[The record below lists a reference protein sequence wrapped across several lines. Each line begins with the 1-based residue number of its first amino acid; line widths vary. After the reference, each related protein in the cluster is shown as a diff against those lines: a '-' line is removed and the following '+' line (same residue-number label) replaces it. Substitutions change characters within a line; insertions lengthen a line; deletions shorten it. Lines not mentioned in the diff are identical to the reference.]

1 MRLKTLTLIISLA
14 TAGVFGQN
22 DLISSPTDS
31 MIFSWTEESMPRA
44 LPNLVQ
50 IAVITKF
57 FLSLQDDLGLSGEQ
71 REQLEQIYFH
81 HERQLIQS
89 SAEFQLAHSELNA
102 FLSRSTVDMKAVQAV
117 VAKKER
123 IRSEVDI
130 LNIQHALE
138 AINLL
143 SHKQHIEILLVVRD
157 IVNRGPEVRKL

>member
-31 MIFSWTEESMPRA
+31 MTFSWTEESMPRA

-81 HERQLIQS
+81 HERQLIQ
-89 SAEFQLAHSELNA
+89 
-102 FLSRSTVDMKAVQAV
+102 AVQN
-117 VAKKER
+117 
-123 IRSEVDI
+123 S
-130 LNIQHALE
+130 NWPT
-138 AINLL
+138 L
-143 SHKQHIEILLVVRD
+143 S
-157 IVNRGPEVRKL
+157 